1 MNTLHLFKNIN
12 ITDETTV
19 PFDPYS
25 PLNGYSLNLIQTA
38 LHEFTHVRLAEMSN
52 WLLFSALVILILRA

>member
-1 MNTLHLFKNIN
+1 MNTFHLFKNVN

-25 PLNGYSLNLIQTA
+25 PFNGNSLNLIQTA
-38 LHEFTHVRLAEMSN
+38 LREFTHVRLAEMSN
-52 WLLFSALVILILRA
+52 WLPFLALAILILRA